1 MEMILECK
9 SCEKK
14 FIVPDNAITSGGRL
28 VQCSSCGNKWTQFPI
43 KKRAENKSKTSVVK
57 IQEKKAFYPTVKKKK
72 KIKKK
77 VGPSIYSKEYLKIQ
91 GDFSPCFGPDNGQ
104 QFVAFYMATLNYP
117 RHFQF
122 SRDCVINSISFAG
135 QGTNKGLGGP
145 KKKERM
151 VLNYLLW
158 QNMFALKYQKEYF
171 QRARKTKLGSK
182 ITRDALKKQARIN
195 PARLRKLK
203 AEGKI

>member
-1 MEMILECK
+1 MPKLQYFQ
-9 SCEKK
+9 KK
-14 FIVPDNAITSGGRL
+14 
-28 VQCSSCGNKWTQFPI
+28 
-43 KKRAENKSKTSVVK
+43 
-57 IQEKKAFYPTVKKKK
+57 
-72 KIKKK
+72 
-77 VGPSIYSKEYLKIQ
+77 IYSKEYLKIQ

-122 SRDCVINSISFAG
+122 SRDYVINSISFAG
-135 QGTNKGLGGP
+135 QGTNKGLEGP

-171 QRARKTKLGSK
+171 QRARKIQIKILEKQFQNISVFHNKLSERYEIKTKDEYDK
-182 ITRDALKKQARIN
+182 IKR
-195 PARLRKLK
+195 
-203 AEGKI
+203 